1 MTRHRGWASSIGL
14 AVATAMFAQC
24 GGPGKP
30 LDNTLPGRSRPLLA
44 HDWKHPRDLAFQPG
58 AFTPAP
64 PGELA
69 RMKSGV
75 RALVLEDSRETLVR
89 VSAVLPL
96 GRLFEREGEAGASG
110 YAAQLLANPDTW
122 PAADAIAVRLAAVGA
137 RPHVEQW
144 LDATRVSV
152 EVLAEDWREGLG
164 ILIGLLRALP
174 ADESP
179 LTFRTGTGY
188 ASVTGGVEG
197 AGFRPAVEL
206 QRLLA
211 GYPLAPPDA
220 GHALARA
227 PARALFARTVS
238 PAAIV
243 VGLAGRVSRADAL
256 DALEEATSG
265 WTSITEAPSPVG
277 LASRSAPA
285 AMTTID
291 AATLEGWIAIGR
303 VVGPIPTSEQPALA
317 VMADLLGTRL
327 NIAAREKR
335 GLANRANFVLP
346 AELDRGG
353 LLHIRT
359 GGRAAAVAP
368 LVKVSLDEVRR
379 LHAPGE
385 PIGAEELDD
394 AKGAVV
400 RGKWEAALDGVR
412 TASDTYVLEL
422 LRHGSINRLRAWPDA
437 VRAVTADQVKAAA
450 QRYLDPAQMSTVV
463 VGPLD
468 TIRAARHPR
477 WPASLDELA
486 RR

>member
-1 MTRHRGWASSIGL
+1 VWAATVGL
-14 AVATAMFAQC
+14 AAATAMFAQC
-24 GGPGKP
+24 GRSSTPSG
-30 LDNTLPGRSRPLLA
+30 DTLPGRSRPLLA
-44 HDWKHPRDLAFQPG
+44 HGWKHPRDLAFQPG
-58 AFTPAP
+58 AFTPP
-64 PGELA
+64 SPGELA
-69 RMKSGV
+69 HTKSGV

-89 VSAVLPL
+89 VSAVIPL
-96 GRLFEREGEAGASG
+96 GRLLERQGEAGASG

-122 PAADAIAVRLAAVGA
+122 PAADAIALRLAAVGA

-174 ADESP
+174 ADQSP
-179 LTFRTGTGY
+179 LTFRSGTGY
-188 ASVTGGVEG
+188 APVTGGVEG

-206 QRLLA
+206 QRLLV
-211 GYPLAPPDA
+211 GYPLAPPDP
-220 GHALARA
+220 GQALSRA
-227 PARALFARTVS
+227 AARALFARAVS
-238 PAAIV
+238 PTATV
-243 VGLAGRVSRADAL
+243 VGVAGRVSRQEAL
-256 DALEEATSG
+256 GALEDATSG
-265 WTSITEAPSPVG
+265 WTSTAEAPTPAA

-285 AMTTID
+285 AMTTIE
-291 AATLEGWIAIGR
+291 APILEGWIAIGR
-303 VVGPIPTSEQPALA
+303 VVGPIPANEQPALA

-335 GLANRANFVLP
+335 GLANRDNFVLP

-359 GGRAAAVAP
+359 GGRPEAVAP

-400 RGKWEAALDGVR
+400 RGKWQATLDGVR
-412 TASDTYVLEL
+412 TASDTYLLEL
-422 LRHGSINRLRAWPDA
+422 LRHGSVDRLRAWPDA

-463 VGPLD
+463 VGPLE